1 MKRIA
6 RRAVCL
12 PLTRCCMS
20 PLANKLFRIPLLAW
34 QTVFWLLWLAATAVM
49 LLPAS
54 NLPSVNIWDKA
65 EHAATFA
72 VLMVLAWFA
81 YQYRFSV
88 QKLATW
94 LVCYG
99 IVIECIQ
106 HFVPTRSFSVL
117 DMVADSMGVAVI
129 FLFLRRIKTS

>member
-1 MKRIA
+1 
-6 RRAVCL
+6 
-12 PLTRCCMS
+12 MS

-99 IVIECIQ
+99 VAIECIQ

-117 DMVADSMGVAVI
+117 DMVADSVGVAVI
-129 FLFLRRIKTS
+129 FLFLRRVKTS